1 MCILYG
7 CIYTAA
13 WCILWAEVYIIMS
26 TTEAQRRASARYQA
40 KLATITLRASPDRVQ
55 ALRDAADVAG
65 ESLNKYVIGAAEAR
79 RAADAD
85 GDRMAHGTQ
94 PQATEDGDR
103 IRLSLRA
110 DAVQGLERDGETP
123 AQAAARL
130 LADAIRQARQDT

>member
-55 ALRDAADVAG
+55 ALRDAAGVAG

-79 RAADAD
+79 RAAEA
-85 GDRMAHGTQ
+85 
-94 PQATEDGDR
+94 DGDR
-103 IRLSLRA
+103 IRLSLRS

-123 AQAAARL
+123 AQAAARI
-130 LADAIRQARQDT
+130 LAEAIRQARQDT

>member
-1 MCILYG
+1 
-7 CIYTAA
+7 
-13 WCILWAEVYIIMS
+13 MS

-79 RAADAD
+79 RAAEAD
-85 GDRMAHGTQ
+85 GTQ

-103 IRLSLRA
+103 IRLSLRS

-130 LADAIRQARQDT
+130 LAEAIRQARQDT